1 MRTKG
6 WWLLLIMVFA
16 PVLAA
21 NAYDVSGHIVY
32 EAKGPIGAF
41 KGENTAVSGALSWDP
56 GQQVAS
62 GRVCVD
68 LTAWDS
74 GEPLRDKH
82 TRSMFETDVYPEA
95 CFELEGVRP
104 AAAADAIV
112 LEGRLTMHG
121 VTLPL
126 EIPGKLVQK
135 PDGRLYFAGYFE
147 TRISDWGMKRP
158 SMMGF
163 KVRDLVKVWV
173 YGEGV
178 PR

>member
-1 MRTKG
+1 MSMKG
-6 WWLLLIMVFA
+6 FWFLLTMVFA

-21 NAYDVSGHIVY
+21 NAYDVGGHIVY

-41 KGENTAVSGALSWDP
+41 KGENTAVSGALSWDT

-82 TRSMFETDVYPEA
+82 TRTMFETDTYPEG
-95 CFELEGVRP
+95 CFELTGVRAG
-104 AAAADAIV
+104 AAPDEIV
-112 LEGRLTMHG
+112 LLGNLTLHG
-121 VTLPL
+121 VTRPL
-126 EIPGKLVQK
+126 ELPGTFREEGGKL
-135 PDGRLYFAGYFE
+135 YFEGYFE
-147 TRISDWGMKRP
+147 TKITDWEMKRP
-158 SMMGF
+158 SMMGL

-178 PR
+178 AR

>member
-1 MRTKG
+1 MRWRRWTLALIV
-6 WWLLLIMVFA
+6 LLS

-21 NAYDVSGHIVY
+21 KGYDVGGRIVY

-41 KGENTAVSGALSWDP
+41 KGENTAVSGALTWDP
-56 GQQVAS
+56 EQQTAS

-82 TRSMFETDVYPEA
+82 TRTMFETDVDPEA

-104 AAAADAIV
+104 GAAPDEIV
-112 LEGRLTMHG
+112 LVGRLSMHG

-135 PDGRLYFAGYFE
+135 ANGRLYFAGYFE
-147 TRISDWGMKRP
+147 TRITDWGMKRP

-163 KVRDLVKVWV
+163 KVRDRVKVWV

-178 PR
+178 PQ